1 MLAIQE
7 NFRPQKVIYNG
18 GVEWSNSCYM
28 DMAMRMKP
36 ATEPDPRLREIC
48 APLLLECDRLFADWY
63 RLHHGE
69 GSISALTRLQSF
81 VTRYRPQAGENQLA
95 RHVDGRHGGASPR
108 TSCML
113 CKRPRPPPFPPPTAL
128 RPGRSRV
135 PPPAGPPARTHRAR
149 ARAQERARL
158 AHPGPPDRRPVRGR
172 RGHGLGRP
180 PQDARVRLRDPAGR
194 RVRDGPAGL
203 APGPRPHL
211 PPSPRARARAR
222 ASAPTLALALETS
235 RDGALWHKTVP
246 LAVDDAG
253 RLPSNAIGSFDAVAV
268 AGWQRRAFLDLDR
281 YVRVVW
287 TIIGSGASFTFALSG
302 SALLVYARLRDA
314 ASLAMRAGAL
324 GNLSVEEVADQLVAA
339 SDQADQKLG
348 ARFDLPLAAWGMG
361 VAKHTGSIFA
371 LNAMGARGYAPEPGA
386 RDTWKDGYDRAMDFF
401 DEVFTRGDPSIK
413 DQTPSP
419 ADDFQVG
426 GINPP
431 QREWTS
437 RGWAR

>member
-1 MLAIQE
+1 MSYGPGRAELTLALHSLAAESASGVSAAIDLADGSA
-7 NFRPQKVIYNG
+7 FTG
-18 GVEWSNSCYM
+18 GCG
-28 DMAMRMKP
+28 
-36 ATEPDPRLREIC
+36 PRSL
-48 APLLLECDRLFADWY
+48 AYLDLDVTAAS
-63 RLHHGE
+63 GM
-69 GSISALTRLQSF
+69 GS
-81 VTRYRPQAGENQLA
+81 VTSSG
-95 RHVDGRHGGASPR
+95 
-108 TSCML
+108 TT
-113 CKRPRPPPFPPPTAL
+113 PPTVTVSGTPAQAVSLVVQCTLAGAL
-128 RPGRSRV
+128 GV
-135 PPPAGPPARTHRAR
+135 W
-149 ARAQERARL
+149 
-158 AHPGPPDRRPVRGR
+158 
-172 RGHGLGRP
+172 
-180 PQDARVRLRDPAGR
+180 AGR
-194 RVRDGPAGL
+194 LSPDGGQTWTAFTSSASVALGAMGLTMAIAAGN
-203 APGPRPHL
+203 A
-211 PPSPRARARAR
+211 ATDNAW
-222 ASAPTLALALETS
+222 ASSTPTLALALETS